1 MNKNLFCCL
10 KACSVKLFSCTLVF
24 LQAPIQQFADRL
36 SGYFVPFIVI
46 VSLLTLVAWMAVG
59 FVNFDIVKENFPVD
73 VNKINFQ
80 CQKTISV

>member
-1 MNKNLFCCL
+1 MFVSNMFCEIVC
-10 KACSVKLFSCTLVF
+10 ARVF

-73 VNKINFQ
+73 VFDCDVIAFQ
-80 CQKTISV
+80 RQETISV